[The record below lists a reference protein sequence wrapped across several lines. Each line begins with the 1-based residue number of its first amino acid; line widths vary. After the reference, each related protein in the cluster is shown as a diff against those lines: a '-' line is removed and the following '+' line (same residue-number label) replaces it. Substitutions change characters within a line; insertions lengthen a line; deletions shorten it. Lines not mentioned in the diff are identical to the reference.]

1 MGWLVHI
8 AGDARELRMKKR
20 RAEPESDMVE
30 SRGGRKKGRQ
40 GCIRIQYV
48 CIIDII
54 FMDIKYSG
62 SDRYRHHKFV
72 IDIDII
78 KYNF

>member
-30 SRGGRKKGRQ
+30 RKKEERSAG
-40 GCIRIQYV
+40 
-48 CIIDII
+48 
-54 FMDIKYSG
+54 M
-62 SDRYRHHKFV
+62 
-72 IDIDII
+72 
-78 KYNF
+78 